1 MRRGLAAALKGAA
14 LAAAALLL
22 GGCSGDSKD
31 SVATTATV
39 ATTTA
44 PTSSPATQGRSFVVY
59 AKPTRAQFVD
69 HNDDRKRGDFKNP
82 FDPDLLPTPR
92 NANSGKKGARA
103 GDNALFSFKVY
114 ADAKLTRP
122 IGDAIY
128 SCTFN
133 FAEEATCEANFTL
146 TGGSM
151 TAMGPTMLDDSIIL
165 LPVTGGTGEYSGARG
180 QFSSRASGSKSNTQI
195 IRFRLL

>member
-1 MRRGLAAALKGAA
+1 MRRRLPAALTAA
-14 LAAAALLL
+14 SLAAAALVL
-22 GGCSGDSKD
+22 GGCSGGSKD
-31 SVATTATV
+31 AVATTATV
-39 ATTTA
+39 TTSTPVPS
-44 PTSSPATQGRSFVVY
+44 PTTRGRSFVVY

-103 GDNALFSFKVY
+103 GDNALFSFRVY
-114 ADAKLTRP
+114 ADARLTRP
-122 IGDAIY
+122 IGDAIF

-133 FAEEATCEANFTL
+133 FDEEATCEANFTL

-165 LPVTGGTGEYSGARG
+165 LPVTGGTGEYAGARG
-180 QFSSRASGSKSNTQI
+180 QFSSRALGTKSNTQI

>member
-1 MRRGLAAALKGAA
+1 MRRRLPAALTAA
-14 LAAAALLL
+14 PLASAALLL

-31 SVATTATV
+31 AAVTTATV

-44 PTSSPATQGRSFVVY
+44 PVSSPTKQGRSFVVY

-103 GDNALFSFKVY
+103 GDNALFGFKVY
-114 ADAKLTRP
+114 SDAKLTRP

-133 FAEEATCEANFTL
+133 FAEEAICEANFTL
-146 TGGSM
+146 AGGSM
-151 TAMGPTMLDDSIIL
+151 TAMGPTMLDDSTIV
-165 LPVTGGTGEYSGARG
+165 LPVTGGTGGYAGARG
-180 QFSSRASGSKSNTQI
+180 QFSSRAVGSKGNTQV

>member
-180 QFSSRASGSKSNTQI
+180 QFSARASGSKSNTQI